1 MEDWLVQRRRETD
14 GKRYRPEETVSK
26 LRAAEFLLVEGIN
39 TGEVVRRLGGTQMT
53 Y

>member
-1 MEDWLVQRRRETD
+1 MEDWLAQRRREID

-26 LRAAEFLLVEGIN
+26 LREAEFLLVEGISV
-39 TGEVVRRLGGTQMT
+39 GEVVRRLGGTQMT